1 MFDVTKKEIVWGGR
15 TLTLETGRVARQ
27 ADGAVLVSYG
37 GTQVLCT
44 AVAARKPREGVDFFP
59 LGDGSRFLVAAAG
72 TIEFVELWQNGENWQ
87 VNVLIRHNERYS
99 SEYGFEPMSGGAATG
114 QAQLARVAV
123 CAGQEVSQGDLLG
136 LLSQVGEGAHVHF
149 RVRDGPESVCPSD
162 LFTEEAQ
169 ASILRLLHTIWP
181 GATICS

>member
-1 MFDVTKKEIVWGGR
+1 MGPINEAYSVDDSAPWGF
-15 TLTLETGRVARQ
+15 AH
-27 ADGAVLVSYG
+27 D
-37 GTQVLCT
+37 
-44 AVAARKPREGVDFFP
+44 GVDFFP
-59 LGDGSRFLVAAAG
+59 LGDGSRFQVAAAG

-123 CAGQEVSQGDLLG
+123 SAGQEVSQGDLLG